1 MDLFKGSRSKYSRA
15 LGRKVD
21 NKPEDKD
28 PLSRRGAIRRRSK
41 KKSDYG
47 LHLTEVQVCRITYGI
62 FERQFRNYFK
72 KAKAKP
78 GNTAEELLILLERRL
93 DNAIYRS
100 GLAASR
106 RQARQLVVHRHFA
119 VNGRPV
125 DKPSYNLRPG
135 DVIEVKSTKASK
147 AFYKEAGEEVVDPRA
162 GFWVQRVTGGEG
174 YKYKID
180 RFPTADEAEK
190 NFDAAYI
197 VEYYSKYV

>member
-21 NKPEDKD
+21 NRPEDKD
-28 PLSRRGAIRRRSK
+28 PLSRRGPLKRRSR

-62 FERQFRNYFK
+62 YERQFRNYFK
-72 KAKAKP
+72 KAKARP
-78 GNTAEELLILLERRL
+78 GNTAESLLELLERRL
-93 DNAIYRS
+93 DNAIYRC

-106 RQARQLVVHRHFA
+106 RQARQLVVHRHFL
-119 VNGRPV
+119 VNGRAV

-135 DVIEVKSTKASK
+135 DMIEVKPSKAEK
-147 AFYKEAGEEVVDPRA
+147 AFYKEANEEVVDPKA
-162 GFWVQRVTGGEG
+162 GFWIQRQEGGG

-180 RFPTADEAEK
+180 RYPTADEAEK